1 MHPTIRLPPGVIIP
15 SYVVA
20 LMAAVVACHMIG
32 PRWAHRL
39 EGIEPRMTRCTLL
52 LAGLGAFVG
61 GRLHFVAIHWDMFA
75 NKPWDAL
82 RFWSGLHAGG
92 AIVGAVVAL
101 AIVLPRSD
109 VPAWRL
115 ADAIVPVAGVGIAIA
130 RLGCFLQ
137 GCCFGIPCAL
147 PWCVTFPPDSYV
159 YQLHASLGLLAPG
172 ASRSAPVHPLQLYF
186 AGAGLLMTATALVV
200 RRRKRF
206 DGEPTL
212 VALLVYS
219 ASAAALEFLRGERTP
234 RVFWGPLPQ
243 LEWVA
248 LAMTV
253 ATGAA
258 LVLTTRAHQRRPAAE

>member
-1 MHPTIRLPPGVIIP
+1 
-15 SYVVA
+15 
-20 LMAAVVACHMIG
+20 
-32 PRWAHRL
+32 
-39 EGIEPRMTRCTLL
+39 MTRRTLL
-52 LAGLGAFVG
+52 LAELGAFIG
-61 GRLHFVAIHWDMFA
+61 GRLHFVATHLTCSRTSRGTCCA
-75 NKPWDAL
+75 
-82 RFWSGLHAGG
+82 FWSGLHAGG

-101 AIVLPRSD
+101 AIAPPRSG

-115 ADAIVPVAGVGIAIA
+115 ADAIVPVVGVGIAIA
-130 RLGCFLQ
+130 RLGCFLH

-147 PWCVTFPPDSYV
+147 PWCVTFPADSYV
-159 YQLHASLGLLAPG
+159 YQLHASLGLLPPG
-172 ASRSAPVHPLQLYF
+172 AARSAPVHPLQLYF
-186 AGAGLLMTATALVV
+186 AGAGLLVTATALAV

-212 VALLVYS
+212 MALLVYS
-219 ASAAALEFLRGERTP
+219 VSAAALEFLRGERTA

-258 LVLTTRAHQRRPAAE
+258 LVLATRAHQRRPAAG